1 MIQATLERSPLQTGK
16 FSPGKNVEN
25 KLFFKWK
32 MEKKQRRLMGSRT
45 TSPETEKNNVHRN
58 AHLGAAKTILGYFGY
73 PLGDDRYHLGN
84 AKTGHE

>member
-16 FSPGKNVEN
+16 FSPGKN
-25 KLFFKWK
+25 

-45 TSPETEKNNVHRN
+45 TSPETEKNNVHRIS
-58 AHLGAAKTILGYFGY
+58 HLGAAKTILGYFGY